1 MKKGHNNIITSHWL
15 RSSIILVLLYFSQV
29 YSFEHLHHVHG
40 LLEFEISSHSVVVEG
55 EHLSD
60 HHHDG
65 DHQHK
70 YDKHIDWHIL
80 RTRSQQTVII
90 DDQYIVSLLPFIISA
105 EGDVSYIVNEDI
117 LFIDDSSRLS
127 LIIRGP
133 PFFG

>member
-1 MKKGHNNIITSHWL
+1 MENRHNKIITSHWL
-15 RSSIILVLLYFSQV
+15 RSSLILVLLYFSQS
-29 YSFEHLHHVHG
+29 YSFDHLHRAHG
-40 LLEFEISSHSVVVEG
+40 LFEFEISSHSVVVDG

-60 HHHDG
+60 HHDG

-80 RTRSQQTVII
+80 RTRSQNTVII
-90 DDQYIVSLLPFIISA
+90 DDQYIVSLLPFILSDDNDA
-105 EGDVSYIVNEDI
+105 SNIVNDDI

>member
-1 MKKGHNNIITSHWL
+1 MENRHNKIITSHWL
-15 RSSIILVLLYFSQV
+15 RSSLILVLLYFSQS
-29 YSFEHLHHVHG
+29 YSFDHLHRAHG
-40 LLEFEISSHSVVVEG
+40 LFEFEISSHSVVVDG

-60 HHHDG
+60 HDG

-80 RTRSQQTVII
+80 RTRSQNTVII
-90 DDQYIVSLLPFIISA
+90 DDQYIVSLLPFILSDDNDA
-105 EGDVSYIVNEDI
+105 SNIVNDDI

>member
-80 RTRSQQTVII
+80 RTRSQNTVII
-90 DDQYIVSLLPFIISA
+90 DDQYIVSLLPFILSDDNDA
-105 EGDVSYIVNEDI
+105 SNIVNDDI

>member
-1 MKKGHNNIITSHWL
+1 M
-15 RSSIILVLLYFSQV
+15 RSSIILVLLYFSQA
-29 YSFEHLHHVHG
+29 YTFDHLHHAHG
-40 LLEFEISSHSVVVEG
+40 LLEFEISSHSIVVDG
-55 EHLSD
+55 GNLSD
-60 HHHDG
+60 HHDG
-65 DHQHK
+65 DHQHE

-117 LFIDDSSRLS
+117 LFIDDSPLLS

>member
-1 MKKGHNNIITSHWL
+1 MKNRHNKIITSYWL
-15 RSSIILVLLYFSQV
+15 RSSIILVLLYFSQS
-29 YSFEHLHHVHG
+29 YSFAHLHHAHG
-40 LLEFEISSHSVVVEG
+40 LLEFEISSHSVVVDG

-60 HHHDG
+60 HDG
-65 DHQHK
+65 DHQHE
-70 YDKHIDWHIL
+70 YDRHIDWLIL
-80 RTRSQQTVII
+80 RTRSQHTVII

>member
-1 MKKGHNNIITSHWL
+1 MENRHNKIITSHWL
-15 RSSIILVLLYFSQV
+15 RSSLILVLLYFSQS
-29 YSFEHLHHVHG
+29 YSFDHLHRAHG
-40 LLEFEISSHSVVVEG
+40 LFEFEISSHSIVVDG
-55 EHLSD
+55 GNLSD
-60 HHHDG
+60 HHDG
-65 DHQHK
+65 DHQHE

-80 RTRSQQTVII
+80 RTRSQNKVII

-105 EGDVSYIVNEDI
+105 EGDVSYIVNDDI